1 MELISFD
8 ANSSAPKDS
17 GNRIDRI
24 NTIRSNNPGERLIVN
39 RDTMMQLLAPAS
51 LETKINWAKDVEK
64 FESRLN
70 TGLQNALAG
79 QFDTHDDSISMSAA
93 KQTS

>member
-8 ANSSAPKDS
+8 ATSQAPRDS

-51 LETKINWAKDVEK
+51 LETKINWAKDV
-64 FESRLN
+64 
-70 TGLQNALAG
+70 
-79 QFDTHDDSISMSAA
+79 D
-93 KQTS
+93 

>member
-51 LETKINWAKDVEK
+51 LETKINWVKDVEK

-70 TGLQNALAG
+70 TGL
-79 QFDTHDDSISMSAA
+79 
-93 KQTS
+93 